1 MQTNKPAR
9 LFRLFPSSQVLLPHR
24 ITQRTRERKAQ
35 GGGRFKGRYLFNKSL
50 HYSHTD
56 ADSKRAKP
64 TTHRQA
70 TPTPREFRRG
80 PRRHMTPLR
89 LSINSLRR
97 RGLEDFVVR
106 RTLRGANYADSFHPR
121 VRCLEWV
128 AGYRQCWGSTLLL
141 FSLQILHTQRNHRGA
156 ASAPV
161 EIQTQYDR
169 PAVGGALSVS
179 GLSTLEDQRSTENR
193 QCRQHRRQCY
203 VDAHQSHTS
212 PCFVILLSR
221 PVSVIPRQ
229 SHAGLPSSGTVPLVF
244 FFPAVN

>member
-1 MQTNKPAR
+1 MQTNRPAK

-24 ITQRTRERKAQ
+24 VTQRSRERKAQ

-89 LSINSLRR
+89 PSINSRRR

-106 RTLRGANYADSFHPR
+106 RTLRAEAEVRITLIVFTR
-121 VRCLEWV
+121 VFAVWSGWP
-128 AGYRQCWGSTLLL
+128 AT
-141 FSLQILHTQRNHRGA
+141 
-156 ASAPV
+156 ASV
-161 EIQTQYDR
+161 
-169 PAVGGALSVS
+169 GALHYYYPHYGFFTPREIIAAQRARRNSNSVRQPS
-179 GLSTLEDQRSTENR
+179 G
-193 QCRQHRRQCY
+193 RRCVVGEWPIY
-203 VDAHQSHTS
+203 
-212 PCFVILLSR
+212 P
-221 PVSVIPRQ
+221 
-229 SHAGLPSSGTVPLVF
+229 
-244 FFPAVN
+244 